1 MFDKTILIKSSP
13 IFNNMDT
20 VVIVVCVAA
29 YVGLLAQTRV
39 REDSIKWLTLALST
53 GGMVLA
59 LESGFTTSA
68 VVILTVSQFVVW
80 IYTAVSL
87 LRAYGGET

>member
-1 MFDKTILIKSSP
+1 MFDKTILIKSPP

-20 VVIVVCVAA
+20 VLIVVCVAA

-39 REDSIKWLTLALST
+39 KEDSVKWLTLGLST

-59 LESGFTTSA
+59 LESGLTTAA
-68 VVILTVSQFVVW
+68 VVVLAVSHFIVW
-80 IYTAVSL
+80 IYTAISL
-87 LRAYGGET
+87 LRAYGGDT

>member
-1 MFDKTILIKSSP
+1 
-13 IFNNMDT
+13 MDT

-39 REDSIKWLTLALST
+39 KDDSVKWLTLGLST

-59 LESGFTTSA
+59 LESGFTTTA
-68 VVILTVSQFVVW
+68 VVVLTVSQFIVW
-80 IYTAVSL
+80 IYTAISL
-87 LRAYGGET
+87 LRAYGGDV